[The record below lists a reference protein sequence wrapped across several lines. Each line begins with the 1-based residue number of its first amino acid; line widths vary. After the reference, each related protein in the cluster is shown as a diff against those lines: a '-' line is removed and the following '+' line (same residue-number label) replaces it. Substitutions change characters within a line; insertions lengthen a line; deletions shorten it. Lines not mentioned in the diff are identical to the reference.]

1 MVPRPRASYPDTWK
15 IPDLDEA
22 KFSLSLERGLAIF
35 ELFTPERPVLGIADI
50 ATALGMSRSTTH
62 RYIITFVALGYM
74 EQVAKR
80 KYRLGL
86 RVTELGMSTLNATP
100 LREHAHAALVELS
113 NRSGY
118 TLSLAVFDGP
128 EIVGVDRVH
137 GIRRGRSPA
146 NTDLEDNAH
155 LPIHCAALGKILLA
169 YMPANDREKLLAEID
184 LGRRTPNTIVSRTKL
199 LAEIA
204 QIPDAGLA
212 VEDEELAQGRI
223 AIAAP
228 VFDMSGEI
236 TAALDMTAR
245 TPAMAVEELA
255 DALGPHLISTADGI
269 SARLGYRREGESL
282 G

>member
-1 MVPRPRASYPDTWK
+1 MAPRTRASYPDTWK

-35 ELFTPERPVLGIADI
+35 ELFSPERPVLGIADI

-74 EQVAKR
+74 EQVEKR

-86 RVTELGMSTLNATP
+86 RVTELGMSALNATP
-100 LREHAHAALVELS
+100 LREHAHADLVELS
-113 NRSGY
+113 NRAGY

-128 EIVGVDRVH
+128 EIVGVDLVH

-146 NTDLEDNAH
+146 SADLGDEAK
-155 LPIHCAALGKILLA
+155 LPVHCTALGKILLA
-169 YMPANDREKLLAEID
+169 YMPANERETLLAEID
-184 LGRRTPNTIVSRTKL
+184 LDRRTPNTIVSRTKL
-199 LAEIA
+199 LDELA

-212 VEDEELAQGRI
+212 VEDEELMPGRI
-223 AIAAP
+223 AIAVP
-228 VFDMSGEI
+228 IFDILGEI

-245 TPAMAVEELA
+245 APVMAVEDLA
-255 DALGPHLISTADGI
+255 DALGPHLISTADRI
-269 SARLGYRREGESL
+269 SARLGYRRGGEST